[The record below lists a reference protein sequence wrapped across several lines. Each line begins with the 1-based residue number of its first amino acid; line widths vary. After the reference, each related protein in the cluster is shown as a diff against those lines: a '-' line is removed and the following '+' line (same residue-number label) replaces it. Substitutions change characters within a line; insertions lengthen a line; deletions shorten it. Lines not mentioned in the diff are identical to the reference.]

1 MGDGSGQTPTL
12 ATRLLN
18 MGQYTVSPSQA
29 RVGGKMMAMIGWF
42 GVLFGFFV
50 APAQLLRILRT
61 GETRGISL
69 CTYIFLLL
77 ALTCYLI
84 HAIMIQDP
92 TFIVAQAIN
101 IISNAAIL
109 IILLRRRGG

>member
-1 MGDGSGQTPTL
+1 MVFDSCLVVVSHTL
-12 ATRLLN
+12 VAWKQERI
-18 MGQYTVSPSQA
+18 GE
-29 RVGGKMMAMIGWF
+29 MIGWF
-42 GVLFGFFV
+42 GVLFGLFV

-77 ALTCYLI
+77 ALTCYLV

-92 TFIVAQAIN
+92 VFIVAQAIN
-101 IISNAAIL
+101 MLSNAAIL
-109 IILLRRRGG
+109 IILLRRKGE